1 MIPSMLSDPTRDSC
15 LSGGDDADGE
25 RGHDQHGV
33 PGDRGMRPDLGLVEA
48 EVVLAELKALLGR
61 SAQAQLRVIS
71 RVKETG
77 WPAGMWQ

>member
-1 MIPSMLSDPTRDSC
+1 MLSDPTRDSC

-48 EVVLAELKALLGR
+48 EVVLAELEILLSRPLLIPVKKKSSLAFRVHPGR
-61 SAQAQLRVIS
+61 Y
-71 RVKETG
+71 
-77 WPAGMWQ
+77 

>member
-1 MIPSMLSDPTRDSC
+1 
-15 LSGGDDADGE
+15 
-25 RGHDQHGV
+25 
-33 PGDRGMRPDLGLVEA
+33 MRPDLGLVEA